1 MSQRRGSREG
11 GTPCKLGRARAG
23 TGMQERVQKLAERGP
38 EVLFN
43 RASYCRQSDCCIQ
56 EAGRSWRCRRLP
68 PWPSVRLFQRSSI
81 HRDETPKPYTL
92 HNPSHTPSSMF
103 FGMELGNI
111 ATRNRQRNRGQ
122 TPASMKALVPDL
134 ASILTGEKAVGLLP
148 LRSIQL
154 CNKQAS
160 ACKQRTSSYESIE
173 RQSCRGC

>member
-1 MSQRRGSREG
+1 MRCRSRRRTCSGWDWACRNVGVQGREG
-11 GTPCKLGRARAG
+11 H
-23 TGMQERVQKLAERGP
+23 
-38 EVLFN
+38 
-43 RASYCRQSDCCIQ
+43 RASSGGPGRGRGCKKECKGLPSKGLKSSLRDRQSDCCIQ

-81 HRDETPKPYTL
+81 HRDETPKPHTL
-92 HNPSHTPSSMF
+92 HNPSDAPSSIF

-111 ATRNRQRNRGQ
+111 ATRNGQRNRGK

-134 ASILTGEKAVGLLP
+134 ASILTGEEAVGLLP

-160 ACKQRTSSYESIE
+160 A
-173 RQSCRGC
+173 